1 MGLKGFLLSAAFV
14 ASLQGVHGSI
24 FAESTPKVAAYLNGG
39 GQGLATFC
47 QNPNVDII
55 QLAFVDQ
62 LDTEP
67 QSTSLSGIQG
77 WEITQ
82 CQTQGKTILVSLGGA
97 TYHQADK
104 NGGWSTPELAS
115 QMADKLWN
123 KYGPGSNGQG
133 PFGTA
138 VIDGFDF
145 DFEVPMTNLP
155 AFTNRLI
162 TLKSQLTKPFYLT
175 AAPQCQWPD
184 KNLQTVLDTNMGA
197 FDAIFVQFY
206 NNQECGIGAGYQRRS
221 QGPSARR
228 SGLLGNFNLAHWLTL
243 AGESNTETNS
253 NFKVDAVTAPG
264 SGGKSNKPKIFVG
277 VPGGTAGTETP
288 NSGYVD
294 VNTLKQAIQAVT
306 STGSANFGGVSIWS
320 LQVAVS
326 NGNFL
331 ANVKS
336 MLNSWTS

>member
-1 MGLKGFLLSAAFV
+1 MCIA
-14 ASLQGVHGSI
+14 
-24 FAESTPKVAAYLNGG
+24 TPS
-39 GQGLATFC
+39 FH
-47 QNPNVDII
+47 NPLIAI
-55 QLAFVDQ
+55 QF
-62 LDTEP
+62 
-67 QSTSLSGIQG
+67 SHINS

-82 CQTQGKTILVSLGGA
+82 CQSQGKTILVSLGGA

-104 NGGWSTPELAS
+104 QGGWSTPELAS

-162 TLKSQLTKPFYLT
+162 TLKSTLTKPFYLT

-221 QGPSARR
+221 QGPTARR

-243 AGESNTETNS
+243 ASGSNTETNS

-264 SGGKSNKPKIFVG
+264 SGAKSNKPKIFVG

-294 VNTLKQAIQAVT
+294 VDTLKQAIQAVT

>member
-1 MGLKGFLLSAAFV
+1 
-14 ASLQGVHGSI
+14 
-24 FAESTPKVAAYLNGG
+24 
-39 GQGLATFC
+39 
-47 QNPNVDII
+47 
-55 QLAFVDQ
+55 
-62 LDTEP
+62 
-67 QSTSLSGIQG
+67 
-77 WEITQ
+77 
-82 CQTQGKTILVSLGGA
+82 
-97 TYHQADK
+97 
-104 NGGWSTPELAS
+104 
-115 QMADKLWN
+115 MADKLWN
-123 KYGPGSNGQG
+123 KYGPGANGQG
-133 PFGTA
+133 PWGTA

-145 DFEVPMTNLP
+145 DFEVPMSNLP

-162 TLKSQLTKPFYLT
+162 ALKNNAGLKKPFYLT

-184 KNLQTVLDTNMGA
+184 KNLQTVLDSNMGA

-228 SGLLGNFNLAHWLTL
+228 SGLLGNFNLAHWLNL
-243 AGESNTETNS
+243 ASQSSGPVNN
-253 NFKVDAVTAPG
+253 NYNLAVTTAPG

-294 VNTLKQAIQAVT
+294 ANILKQAIESVTAV
-306 STGSANFGGVSIWS
+306 GNANFGGVSIWS
-320 LQVAVS
+320 LQVAMS

-336 MLNSWTS
+336 ILTSWK

>member
-1 MGLKGFLLSAAFV
+1 MIPSHNLHHSQAFKGMLFTFHYLPKDILAYSLL
-14 ASLQGVHGSI
+14 
-24 FAESTPKVAAYLNGG
+24 
-39 GQGLATFC
+39 
-47 QNPNVDII
+47 NVN
-55 QLAFVDQ
+55 
-62 LDTEP
+62 
-67 QSTSLSGIQG
+67 S

-82 CQTQGKTILVSLGGA
+82 CQSQGKTILVSLGGA
-97 TYHQADK
+97 TYHQADRQ
-104 NGGWSTPELAS
+104 GGWSTPDLAS

-123 KYGPGSNGQG
+123 KYGPGASASGQG
-133 PFGTA
+133 PWGTA

-162 TLKSQLTKPFYLT
+162 ALKNNAGLKKPFYLT

-184 KNLQTVLDTNMGA
+184 KNLQTVLDSNMGA

-228 SGLLGNFNLAHWLTL
+228 SGLLGNFNLAQWLNL
-243 AGESNTETNS
+243 ASQSSDPATN
-253 NFKVDAVTAPG
+253 NYNLAVTTAPG

-294 VNTLKQAIQAVT
+294 ANTLKQAIESVT
-306 STGSANFGGVSIWS
+306 SAGHANFGGVSIWS
-320 LQVAVS
+320 LQVAMS

-336 MLNSWTS
+336 ILTSWK